1 MIGSPARLR
10 LICQLVRLQQSGR
23 LSDTTIAELARR
35 AGMTRQ
41 MLGNILNEYA
51 FKGLIRININGSD
64 QRSRSVELLSGFYSE
79 LRREL
84 GPLFNEQIVPV
95 VAVQMNGSQFTEMRI

>member
-10 LICQLVRLQQSGR
+10 LICQLVRLQQNGR

-64 QRSRSVELLSGFYSE
+64 QRSRSVELLNGFYSE

-95 VAVQMNGSQFTEMRI
+95 VGMQVNGNVKPEIRI

>member
-1 MIGSPARLR
+1 
-10 LICQLVRLQQSGR
+10 
-23 LSDTTIAELARR
+23 
-35 AGMTRQ
+35 

-64 QRSRSVELLSGFYSE
+64 QRSRSVELLNGFYSE

-84 GPLFNEQIVPV
+84 GPLFNEQVVPV
-95 VAVQMNGSQFTEMRI
+95 AGMQVNGNVFPEIRI

>member
-10 LICQLVRLQQSGR
+10 LICQLVRLQQSG
-23 LSDTTIAELARR
+23 LLADTPMAEIARR
-35 AGMTRQ
+35 SGMTRQ

-51 FKGLIRININGSD
+51 FKGLIKIHINDGD
-64 QRSRSVELLSGFYSE
+64 QRSRTVELLSSFWFE

-95 VAVQMNGSQFTEMRI
+95 AGMQVNGNDFPEIRI

>member
-1 MIGSPARLR
+1 
-10 LICQLVRLQQSGR
+10 
-23 LSDTTIAELARR
+23 
-35 AGMTRQ
+35 

-64 QRSRSVELLSGFYSE
+64 QRSRSVELLNGFYSE

-84 GPLFNEQIVPV
+84 GPLFNEQIVPDAGMQV
-95 VAVQMNGSQFTEMRI
+95 NGNVFPEIRI